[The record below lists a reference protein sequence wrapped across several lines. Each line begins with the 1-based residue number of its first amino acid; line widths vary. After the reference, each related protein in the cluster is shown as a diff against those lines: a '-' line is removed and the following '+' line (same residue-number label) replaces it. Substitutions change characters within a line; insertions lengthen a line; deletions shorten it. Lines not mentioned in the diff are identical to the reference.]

1 MPRYRHLVRLA
12 NRQLQH
18 WFPGASRQTRLPQAN
33 HAFAALHQGNYATI
47 PNYLV
52 TDLRYMDAGDK
63 AQKRQAGPPGTGLPI
78 AMSAITTSALD
89 TPSRRSMERT
99 CDDLAIFVIVVVG
112 FVASLTF
119 RDYGLG
125 WDDYTHAEYADLLL
139 RMYGSGFKDTGAL
152 SFANLYMY
160 GGGFDMAAALL
171 HKVIPLEL
179 FETRRLL
186 GAVVGII
193 GLSVTW
199 RLGRRVGGPL
209 AGLAALLLLALCPTF
224 YGHMFMNP
232 KDAPFAVAMVI
243 LMLGLV
249 RLAEE
254 YPSPSPRTILIV
266 GLGAGLSLGSRILGG
281 LALIYAV
288 IGFLPMLLEEIRTQ
302 GGREAVRRFVYVVYT
317 LLPGLILGYLV
328 MGLIWPWSIIE
339 PGNPFHALSYFSHF
353 FEKPWKEMFD
363 GALVSV
369 PDMPWSYLP
378 TLFALQLPEVLLGLS
393 IAAAIA
399 TLLALPRADV
409 SGRRKTILLMLTLA
423 ATLPIAVAIVKR
435 PALYNGIR
443 HFIFVIPPMTVLA
456 GTAFAWGMNWLKE
469 NRRSWQP
476 AALAVFSFG
485 LLLPLGE
492 MIRLHPYQYTH
503 FNHIAGTVRGADY
516 RYMLDYW
523 GLALKQA
530 SDSLRE
536 ELDERQEVPPRG
548 RKWKVAVCG
557 PQRPA
562 QVALGP
568 DFTIGWDSHAA
579 DFAMTLGEFYC
590 KGLTAPVM
598 VEIKRDDVVFARV
611 YDIRGRSISSLLAI
625 PAP

>member
-1 MPRYRHLVRLA
+1 
-12 NRQLQH
+12 
-18 WFPGASRQTRLPQAN
+18 
-33 HAFAALHQGNYATI
+33 
-47 PNYLV
+47 
-52 TDLRYMDAGDK
+52 
-63 AQKRQAGPPGTGLPI
+63 
-78 AMSAITTSALD
+78 MSSITTSAIV
-89 TPSRRSMERT
+89 TPTRRSVART
-99 CDDLAIFVIVVVG
+99 YDDLAIAVLAAVG
-112 FVASLTF
+112 LIASLTF

-139 RMYGSGFKDTGAL
+139 RMYGSGFKDTAAL

-171 HKVIPLEL
+171 HKIVPLEL

-186 GAVVGII
+186 GAIVGLI
-193 GLSVTW
+193 GLTVTW

-209 AGLAALLLLALCPTF
+209 AGLATLLLLVLCPTF

-232 KDAPFAVAMVI
+232 KDAPFAIAMVI

-266 GLGAGLSLGSRILGG
+266 GLGAGMAIGCRILGG
-281 LALIYAV
+281 LALIYALV
-288 IGFLPMLLEEIRTQ
+288 GFVPLFVEEIRTHNL
-302 GGREAVRRFVYVVYT
+302 RVAARRFAHMAYA
-317 LLPGLILGYLV
+317 LLPGLIFGYLV
-328 MGLIWPWSIIE
+328 MGLVWPWSILE
-339 PGNPFHALSYFSHF
+339 PANPLRALTYFSHF

-378 TLFALQLPEVLLGLS
+378 TLFALQLPEILLALLT
-393 IAAAIA
+393 AAIA
-399 TLLALPRADV
+399 GTVLSLSRSDV
-409 SGRRKTILLMLTLA
+409 SARRKTIFLMLTLA
-423 ATLPIAVAIVKR
+423 ATLPLVIAMVKR

-443 HFIFVIPPMTVLA
+443 HFIFVIPPMAVLA
-456 GTAFAWGMNWLKE
+456 GAAFAWAVNWLRQ
-469 NRRSWQP
+469 NHRSWQP
-476 AALAVFSFG
+476 VAMAVFCFG

-503 FNHIAGTVRGADY
+503 FNQIAGTVRGANDLF
-516 RYMLDYW
+516 MLDYW

-530 SDSLRE
+530 SDGLRA
-536 ELDERQEVPPRG
+536 ELIERQESAPSA

-562 QVALGP
+562 QIALGP
-568 DFTIGWDSHAA
+568 DFTIGWDSNAA

>member
-1 MPRYRHLVRLA
+1 
-12 NRQLQH
+12 
-18 WFPGASRQTRLPQAN
+18 
-33 HAFAALHQGNYATI
+33 
-47 PNYLV
+47 
-52 TDLRYMDAGDK
+52 
-63 AQKRQAGPPGTGLPI
+63 
-78 AMSAITTSALD
+78 MSSITTSTID
-89 TPSRRSMERT
+89 TPARRSVERT
-99 CDDLAIFVIVVVG
+99 CDDLAILALAVVG
-112 FVASLTF
+112 LIASLTF

-139 RMYGSGFKDTGAL
+139 KMYGSGFKDTGAL

-186 GAVVGII
+186 GAVVGLI
-193 GLSVTW
+193 GLAVTW
-199 RLGRRVGGPL
+199 RLARRVGGPL

-254 YPSPSPRTILIV
+254 YPAPSPSTILIV
-266 GLGAGLSLGSRILGG
+266 GLGAGLSIGCRVLGG
-281 LALIYAV
+281 LALLYAI
-288 IGFLPMLLEEIRTQ
+288 IGFMPLFLDEFRTQ
-302 GGREAVRRFVYVVYT
+302 GARESIRRFAHVAYV
-317 LLPGLILGYLV
+317 LLPGLVLGYLI
-328 MGLIWPWSIIE
+328 MGLIWPWSVIE
-339 PGNPFHALSYFSHF
+339 PGNPFRALTYFSTF

-378 TLFALQLPEVLLGLS
+378 TLFALQLPEVLLGFF
-393 IAAAIA
+393 IAGVIGSL
-399 TLLALPRADV
+399 TLLSRGDV
-409 SGRRKTILLMLTLA
+409 TARRKTILLMLTSA
-423 ATLPIAVAIVKR
+423 ATLPLLIAIVKR

-456 GTAFAWGMNWLKE
+456 GVAFAWGMNWLKD
-469 NRRSWQP
+469 NRRNWQP
-476 AALAVFSFG
+476 AAVAIFAFG
-485 LLLPLGE
+485 LMLPLTE

-503 FNHIAGTVRGADY
+503 FNHIAGTVRAADDLF
-516 RYMLDYW
+516 MLDYW

-530 SDSLRE
+530 SDGLRD
-536 ELDERQEVPPRG
+536 ELNERQESPPQG

-611 YDIRGRSISSLLAI
+611 YDIRGRSISSLLSI

>member
-1 MPRYRHLVRLA
+1 
-12 NRQLQH
+12 
-18 WFPGASRQTRLPQAN
+18 
-33 HAFAALHQGNYATI
+33 
-47 PNYLV
+47 
-52 TDLRYMDAGDK
+52 
-63 AQKRQAGPPGTGLPI
+63 
-78 AMSAITTSALD
+78 MSSITTAAID
-89 TPSRRSMERT
+89 TPVRRSVERT
-99 CDDLAIFVIVVVG
+99 CDDLALLTLAVVSVI
-112 FVASLTF
+112 ASLTF

-139 RMYGSGFKDTGAL
+139 KMYGSGFRDTGAL

-171 HKVIPLEL
+171 HKIIPLEL

-186 GAVVGII
+186 GAVVGVV
-193 GLSVTW
+193 GLAVTW
-199 RLGRRVGGPL
+199 RVARRVGGPL
-209 AGLAALLLLALCPTF
+209 AGVAALLLLALCPTF

-232 KDAPFAVAMVI
+232 KDAPFAVAMMV

-249 RLAEE
+249 RLVEE
-254 YPSPSPRTILIV
+254 YPAPSPRTILIL
-266 GLGAGLSLGSRILGG
+266 GFGAGLSIGCRILGG
-281 LALIYAV
+281 LALIYALV
-288 IGFLPMLLEEIRTQ
+288 GFLPLLSEEVRSN
-302 GGREAVRRFVYVVYT
+302 GWREAGHRFAHVLYV
-317 LLPGLILGYLV
+317 LMPGLVFGYLV
-328 MGLIWPWSIIE
+328 MGLIWPWSVLE
-339 PGNPFHALSYFSHF
+339 PGHPFEALTYFSHF

-363 GALVSV
+363 GAVISV

-378 TLFALQLPEVLLGLS
+378 TLFALQLPEVLLGLCIGGVVITIMS
-393 IAAAIA
+393 LRRESVPA
-399 TLLALPRADV
+399 
-409 SGRRKTILLMLTLA
+409 RRKTILLMLTLA
-423 ATLPIAVAIVKR
+423 ATLPLVIAMVKR

-456 GTAFAWGMNWLKE
+456 GVAFATLMDWLRV
-469 NRRSWQP
+469 NHRGAQ
-476 AALAVFSFG
+476 AAVFAVFSFG
-485 LLLPLGE
+485 LMLPLAE

-503 FNHIAGTVRGADY
+503 FNYIAGTVRSADSL
-516 RYMLDYW
+516 YMLDYW

-530 SDSLRE
+530 SDALRE
-536 ELDERQEVPPRG
+536 DIASRDEVAPHG

-590 KGLTAPVM
+590 KGLTAPLIA
-598 VEIKRDDVVFARV
+598 EIKRDDVVFARV
-611 YDIRGRSISSLLAI
+611 YDIRGKSISSLLAI

>member
-1 MPRYRHLVRLA
+1 
-12 NRQLQH
+12 
-18 WFPGASRQTRLPQAN
+18 
-33 HAFAALHQGNYATI
+33 
-47 PNYLV
+47 
-52 TDLRYMDAGDK
+52 
-63 AQKRQAGPPGTGLPI
+63 
-78 AMSAITTSALD
+78 MSSITTSVID
-89 TPSRRSMERT
+89 TPLRRSMERT
-99 CDDLAIFVIVVVG
+99 CDDLAILVLAVVSLI
-112 FVASLTF
+112 ASLTF

-171 HKVIPLEL
+171 HKIIPLEL

-186 GAVVGII
+186 GAIVGVI
-193 GLSVTW
+193 GLAVTW
-199 RLGRRVGGPL
+199 RLGRRVAGPL

-249 RLAEE
+249 RLVEE

-266 GLGAGLSLGSRILGG
+266 GLGAGLSIGSRILGG
-281 LALIYAV
+281 LALLYAV
-288 IGFLPMLLEEIRTQ
+288 IGFVPLLVDEVRSH
-302 GGREAVRRFVYVVYT
+302 GAREAARRFVHVVHV

-328 MGLIWPWSIIE
+328 MGLIWPWSIME
-339 PGNPFHALSYFSHF
+339 PGNPFHALTYFSHF

-378 TLFALQLPEVLLGLS
+378 TLFALQLPEVLLGLG
-393 IAAAIA
+393 IAGVVIA
-399 TLLALPRADV
+399 LTSLSRTDISP
-409 SGRRKTILLMLTLA
+409 RRKTILLMLTLA
-423 ATLPIAVAIVKR
+423 ATLPLLVAMVKR

-443 HFIFVIPPMTVLA
+443 HFIFVIPPMAVLGA
-456 GTAFAWGMNWLKE
+456 VAFVWLMDWLRV
-469 NRRSWQP
+469 NHRGAQ
-476 AALAVFSFG
+476 AAAMAVFSFG
-485 LLLPLGE
+485 LMLPLAE

-503 FNHIAGTVRGADY
+503 FNYIAGTVRGADDL
-516 RYMLDYW
+516 YMLDYW

-530 SDSLRE
+530 SDALRE
-536 ELDERQEVPPRG
+536 EIIERQEAPPHG

-590 KGLTAPVM
+590 KGLTAPLIA
-598 VEIKRDDVVFARV
+598 EIKRDDVVFARV

>member
-1 MPRYRHLVRLA
+1 MEA
-12 NRQLQH
+12 GEEAQQRQLLGQ
-18 WFPGASRQTRLPQAN
+18 S
-33 HAFAALHQGNYATI
+33 HA
-47 PNYLV
+47 
-52 TDLRYMDAGDK
+52 
-63 AQKRQAGPPGTGLPI
+63 GLPI
-78 AMSAITTSALD
+78 AMSSITTSVID
-89 TPSRRSMERT
+89 TPTRRSVERT
-99 CDDLAIFVIVVVG
+99 CDDLALLALAVVG
-112 FVASLTF
+112 VIASLTF

-186 GAVVGII
+186 GAVVGMI
-193 GLSVTW
+193 GLAVTW

-209 AGLAALLLLALCPTF
+209 AGLAALLLLALCPIF

-254 YPSPSPRTILIV
+254 YPSPSPRTVLIV
-266 GLGAGLSLGSRILGG
+266 GLGAGLSIGSRILGG
-281 LALIYAV
+281 LALVYAL
-288 IGFLPMLLEEIRTQ
+288 IGFLPLLLEEAHTHSV
-302 GGREAVRRFVYVVYT
+302 REAGHRFLHVLYVLMPALV
-317 LLPGLILGYLV
+317 LGYLV
-328 MGLIWPWSIIE
+328 MGLIWPWSIME
-339 PGNPFHALSYFSHF
+339 PANPFHALTYFSHF

-378 TLFALQLPEVLLGLS
+378 TLFALQLPEVLLGLTIPAVVGAFMS
-393 IAAAIA
+393 
-399 TLLALPRADV
+399 LSRRDV
-409 SGRRKTILLMLTLA
+409 PARRKTVFLMLTLA
-423 ATLPIAVAIVKR
+423 ATLPLLTAMVKR

-443 HFIFVIPPMTVLA
+443 HFIFVIPPMAVLA
-456 GTAFAWGMNWLKE
+456 GAAFAWGMNWLKE
-469 NRRSWQP
+469 NHRSWQP
-476 AALAVFSFG
+476 AAVAVFVFG
-485 LLLPLGE
+485 LLLPLAE

-503 FNHIAGTVRGADY
+503 FNYIAGTVREADD

-530 SDSLRE
+530 SDGLRE
-536 ELDERQEVPPRG
+536 ELVERQEAPPHG

-590 KGLTAPVM
+590 KGLTAPVL
-598 VEIKRDDVVFARV
+598 VEIKRDDVIFARV
-611 YDIRGRSISSLLAI
+611 YDIRGRSISSLLSI

>member
-1 MPRYRHLVRLA
+1 MLVLA
-12 NRQLQH
+12 
-18 WFPGASRQTRLPQAN
+18 AVAV
-33 HAFAALHQGNYATI
+33 I
-47 PNYLV
+47 
-52 TDLRYMDAGDK
+52 AG
-63 AQKRQAGPPGTGLPI
+63 
-78 AMSAITTSALD
+78 
-89 TPSRRSMERT
+89 
-99 CDDLAIFVIVVVG
+99 
-112 FVASLTF
+112 LTF

-139 RMYGSGFKDTGAL
+139 RMFGSGFKDTSAL

-179 FETRRLL
+179 FETRRLV
-186 GAVVGII
+186 GAIVGVI
-193 GLSVTW
+193 GLAVTW

-209 AGLAALLLLALCPTF
+209 AGLASLLLLALCPIF

-232 KDAPFAVAMVI
+232 KDAPFAVAMII

-254 YPSPSPRTILIV
+254 YPKPSPRTILIV
-266 GLGAGLSLGSRILGG
+266 GLGAGLSLGTRILGG
-281 LALIYAV
+281 LALVYAM
-288 IGFLPMLLEEIRTQ
+288 IGFVPLFLEELRVE
-302 GGREAVRRFVYVVYT
+302 GAREAIRRFAHVVYV
-317 LLPGLILGYLV
+317 LLPGLALGYLV
-328 MGLIWPWSIIE
+328 MGLIWPWSIME
-339 PGNPFHALSYFSHF
+339 PGNPFEALTYFSHF

-363 GALVSV
+363 GAIVSV

-378 TLFALQLPEVLLGLS
+378 TLFALQLPEVMLVLMIG
-393 IAAAIA
+393 AAVG
-399 TLLALPRADV
+399 TFVMLPRHDV
-409 SGRRKTILLMLTLA
+409 PARRKTIMLMLTLA
-423 ATLPIAVAIVKR
+423 ATLPLAIAMVKR

-443 HFIFVIPPMTVLA
+443 HFVFVIPPMAVL
-456 GTAFAWGMNWLKE
+456 GGVAFGWSMERLRTKHRA
-469 NRRSWQP
+469 WQP
-476 AALAVFSFG
+476 AMLALFCFG
-485 LLLPLGE
+485 LALPLAE

-503 FNHIAGTVRGADY
+503 FNHIAGTVRGADD
-516 RYMLDYW
+516 RFMLDYW

-530 SDSLRE
+530 SDGLRE
-536 ELDERQEVPPRG
+536 QLVERQEVPPRN

-568 DFTIGWDSHAA
+568 DFTIGWDSNAA

-611 YDIRGRSISSLLAI
+611 YDIRGRSISSLLSI

>member
-1 MPRYRHLVRLA
+1 MTSIV
-12 NRQLQH
+12 
-18 WFPGASRQTRLPQAN
+18 ASA
-33 HAFAALHQGNYATI
+33 
-47 PNYLV
+47 V
-52 TDLRYMDAGDK
+52 DA
-63 AQKRQAGPPGTGLPI
+63 
-78 AMSAITTSALD
+78 
-89 TPSRRSMERT
+89 PSRRSMERT
-99 CDDLAIFVIVVVG
+99 FDDLAVLLLAVVG
-112 FVASLTF
+112 IIAGLTF

-139 RMYGSGFKDTGAL
+139 KMYGSGFRDTGAL

-179 FETRRLL
+179 FETRRLV
-186 GAVVGII
+186 GAIVGVI
-193 GLSVTW
+193 GLAVTW

-209 AGLAALLLLALCPTF
+209 AGLATLLLLALCPTY

-254 YPSPSPRTILIV
+254 YPQASPRTILIV
-266 GLGAGLSLGSRILGG
+266 GLGAGLSIGSRILGG
-281 LALIYAV
+281 LALVYAV
-288 IGFLPMLLEEIRTQ
+288 AGFVPLFLEELR
-302 GGREAVRRFVYVVYT
+302 GHGAREALQRFLHVLHV
-317 LLPGLILGYLV
+317 LLPGLVLGYLV
-328 MGLIWPWSIIE
+328 MGLIWPWSIVE
-339 PGNPFHALSYFSHF
+339 PGNPFRALTYFSHF

-369 PDMPWSYLP
+369 PDMPWFYLP
-378 TLFALQLPEVLLGLS
+378 TLFALQLPEVLLALLIGGVVGTMVCLS
-393 IAAAIA
+393 RTNVPA
-399 TLLALPRADV
+399 
-409 SGRRKTILLMLTLA
+409 RRKTILLMLMLA
-423 ATLPIAVAIVKR
+423 AMLPLLIAMVKR

-443 HFIFVIPPMTVLA
+443 HFIFVVPPMTVLA
-456 GTAFAWGMNWLKE
+456 GTAFAWGMNWLGE

-476 AALAVFSFG
+476 VAVAVFCFG

-503 FNHIAGTVRGADY
+503 FNHIAGTVRGADD

-530 SDSLRE
+530 SDGLHE
-536 ELDERQEVPPRG
+536 QLAERQEVPPHG

-590 KGLTAPVM
+590 KGLSAPVM

>member
-1 MPRYRHLVRLA
+1 
-12 NRQLQH
+12 
-18 WFPGASRQTRLPQAN
+18 
-33 HAFAALHQGNYATI
+33 
-47 PNYLV
+47 
-52 TDLRYMDAGDK
+52 
-63 AQKRQAGPPGTGLPI
+63 
-78 AMSAITTSALD
+78 MSSITTSAIE
-89 TPSRRSMERT
+89 TPAQRSVERT
-99 CDDLAIFVIVVVG
+99 CDDLALLVLG
-112 FVASLTF
+112 AVALIAGLTF

-139 RMYGSGFKDTGAL
+139 RMYGSGFKDSAAL

-160 GGGFDMAAALL
+160 GGGFDMVAALL

-179 FETRRLL
+179 FETRRLV
-186 GAVVGII
+186 GAIVGVT
-193 GLSVTW
+193 GLAVTW
-199 RLGRRVGGPL
+199 RLGRRVGGPV
-209 AGLAALLLLALCPTF
+209 AGLATLLLLALCPIF

-243 LMLGLV
+243 LMMGLV

-254 YPSPSPRTILIV
+254 YPQPSPRTILIL
-266 GLGAGLSLGSRILGG
+266 GIGAGLSIGSRILGG
-281 LALIYAV
+281 LALVYAV
-288 IGFLPMLLEEIRTQ
+288 AGFLPLFVEEFKRH
-302 GGREAVRRFVYVVYT
+302 GAHEAIRRFIHVLYV
-317 LLPGLILGYLV
+317 LLPGLLLGYLI
-328 MGLIWPWSIIE
+328 MGLIWPWSIIQFD
-339 PGNPFHALSYFSHF
+339 NPLHALTYFSHF

-378 TLFALQLPEVLLGLS
+378 TLFALQLPEVLLV
-393 IAAAIA
+393 
-399 TLLALPRADV
+399 LLAVGIVGTFTMLPRGEIPA
-409 SGRRKTILLMLTLA
+409 RRKTILLMLTLA
-423 ATLPIAVAIVKR
+423 ATLPIAIAIVKR

-443 HFIFVIPPMTVLA
+443 HFIFVIPPMTILGGLA
-456 GTAFAWGMNWLKE
+456 FTWIINCLGTA
-469 NRRSWQP
+469 RRSWQP
-476 AALAVFSFG
+476 LGLAVFAFG
-485 LLLPLGE
+485 LLLSLAE

-503 FNHIAGTVRGADY
+503 FNHIAGTVRGADD
-516 RYMLDYW
+516 RFMLDYW
-523 GLALKQA
+523 GLAFKQA
-530 SDSLRE
+530 SEGLRE
-536 ELDERQEVPPRG
+536 QLDERQEIPPQG

-568 DFTIGWDSHAA
+568 GFAIGWDSHAA

>member
-1 MPRYRHLVRLA
+1 
-12 NRQLQH
+12 
-18 WFPGASRQTRLPQAN
+18 
-33 HAFAALHQGNYATI
+33 
-47 PNYLV
+47 
-52 TDLRYMDAGDK
+52 
-63 AQKRQAGPPGTGLPI
+63 
-78 AMSAITTSALD
+78 MSAITTSALE
-89 TPSRRSMERT
+89 TPSRRSIERA
-99 CDDLAIFVIVVVG
+99 CDDAAILVLAVVG
-112 FVASLTF
+112 LVAACTF

-152 SFANLYMY
+152 TFANLYMY

-186 GAVVGII
+186 GAIVGVT
-193 GLSVTW
+193 GLAVTW

-209 AGLAALLLLALCPTF
+209 AGLAALLLLALCPIF

-232 KDAPFAVAMVI
+232 KDAPFAVAMAI

-254 YPSPSPRTILIV
+254 YPQPSPRTILIV
-266 GLGAGLSLGSRILGG
+266 GLGAGLSIGSRILGG
-281 LALIYAV
+281 LALIYALV
-288 IGFLPMLLEEIRTQ
+288 GFLPLFVDEFRNLGT
-302 GGREAVRRFVYVVYT
+302 REALHRFAHVVHV
-317 LLPGLILGYLV
+317 LVPGLILGYLI

-339 PGNPFHALSYFSHF
+339 PANPFHALTYFSHF

-378 TLFALQLPEVLLGLS
+378 TLFALQLPEVLLAL
-393 IAAAIA
+393 AIA
-399 TLLALPRADV
+399 GVIGTFMALPRGDV
-409 SGRRKTILLMLTLA
+409 AARRKTILLMLTLA
-423 ATLPIAVAIVKR
+423 AIFPILVAIVKR

-456 GTAFAWGMNWLKE
+456 GLAFARGMNWLKE
-469 NRRSWQP
+469 NRRNWQP
-476 AALAVFSFG
+476 AAVAVFSFG
-485 LLLPLGE
+485 LLLSLGE

-503 FNHIAGTVRGADY
+503 FNHIAGTVRAADD

-530 SDSLRE
+530 SDGLRE
-536 ELDERQEVPPRG
+536 QLDEEQEVPPKG

-611 YDIRGRSISSLLAI
+611 YDIRGRSISSLLSI

>member
-1 MPRYRHLVRLA
+1 MIVWPEAPH
-12 NRQLQH
+12 
-18 WFPGASRQTRLPQAN
+18 PGPE
-33 HAFAALHQGNYATI
+33 
-47 PNYLV
+47 
-52 TDLRYMDAGDK
+52 DAG
-63 AQKRQAGPPGTGLPI
+63 LPT
-78 AMSAITTSALD
+78 AMSSITASSIDL
-89 TPSRRSMERT
+89 PFRRSVDRT
-99 CDDLAIFVIVVVG
+99 CDDGAMLMLAVVG
-112 FVASLTF
+112 IIASLTF

-125 WDDYTHAEYADLLL
+125 WDDYTHAEYAELLL
-139 RMYGSGFKDTGAL
+139 RMYGSGFRDTGAL

-171 HKVIPLEL
+171 HKIIPLEL

-186 GAVVGII
+186 GAAVGLI
-193 GLSVTW
+193 GLAVTW
-199 RLGRRVGGPL
+199 RLARRVGGPI
-209 AGLAALLLLALCPTF
+209 AGLAALLLLVLCPTF

-243 LMLGLV
+243 LLLGLV

-254 YPSPSPRTILIV
+254 YPHASPRTVLIV
-266 GLGAGLSLGSRILGG
+266 GLGVGLSIGSRILGG
-281 LALIYAV
+281 LALVYAL
-288 IGFLPMLLEEIRTQ
+288 IGFVPLLLEEIHAY
-302 GGREAVRRFVYVVYT
+302 GRRETARR
-317 LLPGLILGYLV
+317 LLHVLYLLVPGLILSYLV
-328 MGLIWPWSIIE
+328 MGLIWPWSIME
-339 PGNPFHALSYFSHF
+339 P
-353 FEKPWKEMFD
+353 E
-363 GALVSV
+363 
-369 PDMPWSYLP
+369 LP
-378 TLFALQLPEVLLGLS
+378 LL
-393 IAAAIA
+393 IA
-399 TLLALPRADV
+399 
-409 SGRRKTILLMLTLA
+409 M
-423 ATLPIAVAIVKR
+423 VKR

-443 HFIFVIPPMTVLA
+443 HFIFVIPPMAVLA
-456 GTAFAWGMNWLKE
+456 GTAFSWGMNWLGE

-476 AALAVFSFG
+476 AAVAMFAFG
-485 LLLPLGE
+485 LLLPLAE

-503 FNHIAGTVRGADY
+503 FNYIAGTVREADD

-530 SDSLRE
+530 SDGLRE
-536 ELDERQEVPPRG
+536 ELASHHEAPPKS

-590 KGLTAPVM
+590 KGLTAPVL

-611 YDIRGRSISSLLAI
+611 YDIRGRSISSLLSI

>member
-1 MPRYRHLVRLA
+1 
-12 NRQLQH
+12 
-18 WFPGASRQTRLPQAN
+18 
-33 HAFAALHQGNYATI
+33 
-47 PNYLV
+47 
-52 TDLRYMDAGDK
+52 
-63 AQKRQAGPPGTGLPI
+63 
-78 AMSAITTSALD
+78 MSSITTSALEA
-89 TPSRRSMERT
+89 PARRSVEKT
-99 CDDLAIFVIVVVG
+99 CDDLAVLVLGVVAV
-112 FVASLTF
+112 VAGLTF

-139 RMYGSGFKDTGAL
+139 RMYESGFKDTGAL

-171 HKVIPLEL
+171 HKIIPLEL

-186 GAVVGII
+186 GAIVGVI
-193 GLSVTW
+193 GLAVTW
-199 RLGRRVGGPL
+199 RLARRVGGPL

-232 KDAPFAVAMVI
+232 KDAPFAVAMVVLI
-243 LMLGLV
+243 MGLV
-249 RLAEE
+249 RLIEE
-254 YPSPSPRTILIV
+254 YPAPSPRTILIV
-266 GLGAGLSLGSRILGG
+266 GLGAGLSIGCRVLGG

-288 IGFLPMLLEEIRTQ
+288 VGFVPLLIEEFRKQ
-302 GGREAVRRFVYVVYT
+302 GPREATHRFAHVVYV
-317 LLPGLILGYLV
+317 LLPGLVLGYLV
-328 MGLIWPWSIIE
+328 MGLIWPWSIME
-339 PGNPFHALSYFSHF
+339 PGHPLEAVTYFSHF

-378 TLFALQLPEVLLGLS
+378 TLFALQLPEVLLVLL
-393 IAAAIA
+393 AAAVVI
-399 TLLALPRADV
+399 TLMSLSRYDV
-409 SGRRKTILLMLTLA
+409 TAKRKSIMLMLTLA
-423 ATLPIAVAIVKR
+423 ATLPLVIAMVKR

-456 GTAFAWGMNWLKE
+456 GVAFARGMDWLGE
-469 NRRSWQP
+469 NRRAWQP
-476 AALAVFSFG
+476 AALAVFAFG
-485 LLLPLGE
+485 LLLPLSE

-503 FNHIAGTVRGADY
+503 FNHIAGTVRTADNFF
-516 RYMLDYW
+516 MLDYW

-530 SDSLRE
+530 SDGLRE
-536 ELDERQEVPPRG
+536 QLAERQEVPPQN

-568 DFTIGWDSHAA
+568 DFTIGWDSNAA

-590 KGLTAPVM
+590 KGLAAPVM

>member
-1 MPRYRHLVRLA
+1 
-12 NRQLQH
+12 
-18 WFPGASRQTRLPQAN
+18 
-33 HAFAALHQGNYATI
+33 
-47 PNYLV
+47 
-52 TDLRYMDAGDK
+52 
-63 AQKRQAGPPGTGLPI
+63 
-78 AMSAITTSALD
+78 MSSITTSAID
-89 TPSRRSMERT
+89 MPSRRSVART
-99 CDDLAIFVIVVVG
+99 CDDLAIIVLAAVG
-112 FVASLTF
+112 LVASLTF

-139 RMYGSGFKDTGAL
+139 RMYGSGFKDAGAL

-160 GGGFDMAAALL
+160 GGGFDMTAALL

-186 GAVVGII
+186 GAAVGIV
-193 GLSVTW
+193 GLTVTW

-266 GLGAGLSLGSRILGG
+266 GLGAGLSIGSRILGG
-281 LALIYAV
+281 LALIYAIV
-288 IGFLPMLLEEIRTQ
+288 GFVPLLLDEIRAHS
-302 GGREAVRRFVYVVYT
+302 GREAIRRFMRVVYV

-339 PGNPFHALSYFSHF
+339 PGNPFQAATYFSQF

-393 IAAAIA
+393 IAAVVG
-399 TLLALPRADV
+399 TVVALSRADV

-423 ATLPIAVAIVKR
+423 AVLPIAVAMVKR

-456 GTAFAWGMNWLKE
+456 GTAFAWGMNWLKQ
-469 NRRSWQP
+469 NHRSWQP
-476 AALAVFSFG
+476 AALAAFSFG

-503 FNHIAGTVRGADY
+503 FNHIAGTVRAADDL
-516 RYMLDYW
+516 YMLDYW
-523 GLALKQA
+523 GLAFKQA
-530 SDSLRE
+530 SDGLRE
-536 ELDERQEVPPRG
+536 ELTERQEVPPHG

>member
-1 MPRYRHLVRLA
+1 
-12 NRQLQH
+12 
-18 WFPGASRQTRLPQAN
+18 
-33 HAFAALHQGNYATI
+33 
-47 PNYLV
+47 
-52 TDLRYMDAGDK
+52 
-63 AQKRQAGPPGTGLPI
+63 
-78 AMSAITTSALD
+78 MSSITTSTVD
-89 TPSRRSMERT
+89 TPLRRSVAQT
-99 CDDLAIFVIVVVG
+99 CDDLAILVLAAVAVVAG
-112 FVASLTF
+112 LTF

-186 GAVVGII
+186 GAFVGII
-193 GLSVTW
+193 GLAVTW
-199 RLGRRVGGPL
+199 RLGRRIGGPL

-254 YPSPSPRTILIV
+254 YPSPSPRTTLIV
-266 GLGAGLSLGSRILGG
+266 GLGAGLSLGSRVLGG
-281 LALIYAV
+281 LALLYAL
-288 IGFLPMLLEEIRTQ
+288 IGFVPLLLQEIRAE
-302 GGREAVRRFVYVVYT
+302 GAREAAKRFAQVIYV
-317 LLPGLILGYLV
+317 LLPGLALGYLI
-328 MGLIWPWSIIE
+328 MGLIWPWSVIE
-339 PGNPFHALSYFSHF
+339 PGNPFRALTYFSHF

-378 TLFALQLPEVLLGLS
+378 TLFALQLPEVLLGLF
-393 IAAAIA
+393 IASVVGTVISLSRENVTA
-399 TLLALPRADV
+399 
-409 SGRRKTILLMLTLA
+409 RRKTIFLMLTTA
-423 ATLPIAVAIVKR
+423 ATLPLLVAMVKR

-443 HFIFVIPPMTVLA
+443 HFIFVIPPMAVLA
-456 GTAFAWGMNWLKE
+456 GVAFAWGLNWLKD
-469 NRRSWQP
+469 NGRHWQ
-476 AALAVFSFG
+476 AAAVAAFVFG
-485 LLLPLGE
+485 LMLPLTE

-503 FNHIAGTVRGADY
+503 FNHIAGTVRGANDLF
-516 RYMLDYW
+516 MLDYW
-523 GLALKQA
+523 GLAFKQA
-530 SDSLRE
+530 SDRLHE
-536 ELDERQEVPPRG
+536 QLDERQEAPPHG

-611 YDIRGRSISSLLAI
+611 YDIRGRSISSLLSI

>member
-1 MPRYRHLVRLA
+1 
-12 NRQLQH
+12 
-18 WFPGASRQTRLPQAN
+18 
-33 HAFAALHQGNYATI
+33 
-47 PNYLV
+47 
-52 TDLRYMDAGDK
+52 
-63 AQKRQAGPPGTGLPI
+63 
-78 AMSAITTSALD
+78 MSSITTSAIE
-89 TPSRRSMERT
+89 TPTRRSVERT
-99 CDDLAIFVIVVVG
+99 CDDLAILVLAVVG
-112 FVASLTF
+112 LIAGLTF

-186 GAVVGII
+186 GAIVGVI
-193 GLSVTW
+193 GLAVTW

-209 AGLAALLLLALCPTF
+209 GGLATLLLLALCPTF

-266 GLGAGLSLGSRILGG
+266 GLGAGLSIGSRILGG
-281 LALIYAV
+281 LALVYALV
-288 IGFLPMLLEEIRTQ
+288 GFMPLFLEEIRTHKA
-302 GGREAVRRFVYVVYT
+302 REAAHRFAHVVYVLV
-317 LLPGLILGYLV
+317 PGLVLGYLV
-328 MGLIWPWSIIE
+328 MGLIWPWSIME
-339 PGNPFHALSYFSHF
+339 PDNPLQALTYFSHF

-378 TLFALQLPEVLLGLS
+378 TLFALQLPEVLVGLS
-393 IAAAIA
+393 IAGVVG
-399 TLLALPRADV
+399 TLVVLPRSDV
-409 SGRRKTILLMLTLA
+409 SARRKTVLLMLTSA
-423 ATLPIAVAIVKR
+423 ATLPLLIAMVKR

-456 GTAFAWGMNWLKE
+456 GTAFAWGMNRLGE
-469 NRRSWQP
+469 HRRNWQP
-476 AALAVFSFG
+476 AAMAVFSFG
-485 LLLPLGE
+485 LLLSLGE

-503 FNHIAGTVRGADY
+503 FNHIAGTVRGADD

-530 SDSLRE
+530 SDGLRE
-536 ELDERQEVPPRG
+536 EIAERNETPPHG

-590 KGLTAPVM
+590 KGLTAPVL

>member
-1 MPRYRHLVRLA
+1 
-12 NRQLQH
+12 
-18 WFPGASRQTRLPQAN
+18 
-33 HAFAALHQGNYATI
+33 
-47 PNYLV
+47 
-52 TDLRYMDAGDK
+52 
-63 AQKRQAGPPGTGLPI
+63 
-78 AMSAITTSALD
+78 MSSITTSAID
-89 TPSRRSMERT
+89 TPARRSLEKT
-99 CDDLAIFVIVVVG
+99 CDDIAIVVLG
-112 FVASLTF
+112 AVALIAGLTF

-171 HKVIPLEL
+171 HKIIPLEL

-186 GAVVGII
+186 GAIVGVVG
-193 GLSVTW
+193 LAVTW

-209 AGLAALLLLALCPTF
+209 AGLATLLLLALCPTF

-232 KDAPFAVAMVI
+232 KDAPFAVAMVVL
-243 LMLGLV
+243 LMGLV

-254 YPSPSPRTILIV
+254 YPQPSPRTILIV
-266 GLGAGLSLGSRILGG
+266 GFGAGLSIGCRILGG
-281 LALIYAV
+281 LALVYAV
-288 IGFLPMLLEEIRTQ
+288 VGFLPLWLEEFRIQ
-302 GGREAVRRFVYVVYT
+302 EPREAAHRFAHAMYV
-317 LLPGLILGYLV
+317 LLPGLVFGYLV
-328 MGLIWPWSIIE
+328 MGLIWPWSIME
-339 PGNPFHALSYFSHF
+339 PGHPFEALTYFSHF

-378 TLFALQLPEVLLGLS
+378 TLFALQLPEVLLALLIAGIVGAITALS
-393 IAAAIA
+393 
-399 TLLALPRADV
+399 RANV
-409 SGRRKTILLMLTLA
+409 PGRRKTILLMLTLA
-423 ATLPIAVAIVKR
+423 ATLPLVIAMVKR

-456 GTAFAWGMNWLKE
+456 GVAFARGMNWLGE
-469 NRRSWQP
+469 NRRRWQP
-476 AALAVFSFG
+476 AALAIFAFG

-503 FNHIAGTVRGADY
+503 FNHIAGTVRTADNY
-516 RYMLDYW
+516 FMLDYW

-530 SDSLRE
+530 SDELRDQ
-536 ELDERQEVPPRG
+536 LTERQEVPPNG

>member
-1 MPRYRHLVRLA
+1 MT
-12 NRQLQH
+12 
-18 WFPGASRQTRLPQAN
+18 S
-33 HAFAALHQGNYATI
+33 
-47 PNYLV
+47 
-52 TDLRYMDAGDK
+52 
-63 AQKRQAGPPGTGLPI
+63 
-78 AMSAITTSALD
+78 ITTSAID
-89 TPSRRSMERT
+89 TPLRRSVERT
-99 CDDLAIFVIVVVG
+99 CDDLAMLVLAAVAVIAG
-112 FVASLTF
+112 LTF

-139 RMYGSGFKDTGAL
+139 RMFGSGFRDTAAL

-160 GGGFDMAAALL
+160 GGGFDMVAALL

-179 FETRRLL
+179 FETRRLV
-186 GAVVGII
+186 GAVVGVI
-193 GLSVTW
+193 GLAVTW

-209 AGLAALLLLALCPTF
+209 AGLASLLLLALCPIF

-232 KDAPFAVAMVI
+232 KDAPFAVAMII

-254 YPSPSPRTILIV
+254 YPQPSPRTILIV
-266 GLGAGLSLGSRILGG
+266 GLGAGLSLGCRVLGG
-281 LALIYAV
+281 LALVYAL
-288 IGFLPMLLEEIRTQ
+288 IGFLPLLLEELRTE
-302 GGREAVRRFVYVVYT
+302 GLREATRRFAHVVYV
-317 LLPGLILGYLV
+317 LLPGLVFGYLV
-328 MGLIWPWSIIE
+328 MGLIWPWSIME
-339 PGNPFHALSYFSHF
+339 PGNPFEALTYFSHF

-363 GALVSV
+363 GAIVSV

-378 TLFALQLPEVLLGLS
+378 TLFALQLPEVMLVLMGGAVVS
-393 IAAAIA
+393 TFAM
-399 TLLALPRADV
+399 LPRREVPA
-409 SGRRKTILLMLTLA
+409 RRKTILLMLTLA
-423 ATLPIAVAIVKR
+423 ATLPLAIAMVKR

-443 HFIFVIPPMTVLA
+443 HFVFVIPPMAVL
-456 GTAFAWGMNWLKE
+456 GGVAFAWAMERLRANH
-469 NRRSWQP
+469 RTWQP
-476 AALAVFSFG
+476 VVLATFCFG
-485 LLLPLGE
+485 LALSLAE

-503 FNHIAGTVRGADY
+503 FNHIAGTVRGADD
-516 RYMLDYW
+516 RFMLDYW

-530 SDSLRE
+530 SDELRE
-536 ELDERQEVPPRG
+536 QLVERQEVPPTN

-568 DFTIGWDSHAA
+568 DFTIGWDSNAA

-611 YDIRGRSISSLLAI
+611 YDIRGRSISSLLSI

>member
-1 MPRYRHLVRLA
+1 
-12 NRQLQH
+12 
-18 WFPGASRQTRLPQAN
+18 
-33 HAFAALHQGNYATI
+33 
-47 PNYLV
+47 
-52 TDLRYMDAGDK
+52 
-63 AQKRQAGPPGTGLPI
+63 
-78 AMSAITTSALD
+78 MSSITTSAIE
-89 TPSRRSMERT
+89 TPSRRSVERT
-99 CDDLAIFVIVVVG
+99 FDDLALCVLLAVG
-112 FVASLTF
+112 LIAGLTF

-139 RMYGSGFKDTGAL
+139 KMYGSGFKDTGAL

-171 HKVIPLEL
+171 HKVSPLEL

-186 GAVVGII
+186 GAIVGVI
-193 GLSVTW
+193 GLAVTW

-209 AGLAALLLLALCPTF
+209 AGLVALLLLALCPTF

-232 KDAPFAVAMVI
+232 KDAPFAVAMAV

-254 YPSPSPRTILIV
+254 YPQASPRTILII
-266 GLGAGLSLGSRILGG
+266 GLGSGLSIGSRILGG
-281 LALIYAV
+281 LALVYAL
-288 IGFLPMLLEEIRTQ
+288 IGFLPLFIEEVRKQ
-302 GGREAVRRFVYVVYT
+302 GARAAIGRFVHVLYT
-317 LLPGLILGYLV
+317 VLPGLVLGYLI

-339 PGNPFHALSYFSHF
+339 LGNPFHALTYFSHF

-378 TLFALQLPEVLLGLS
+378 TLFALQLPEVLLVLS
-393 IAAAIA
+393 
-399 TLLALPRADV
+399 LAGVVGTFIVLPRSDV
-409 SGRRKTILLMLTLA
+409 TARRKTILLMLTLA
-423 ATLPIAVAIVKR
+423 AAMPIAIAIVKR

-456 GTAFAWGMNWLKE
+456 GLTFEWIMRWLKD

-476 AALAVFSFG
+476 AVLAVFVFG

-503 FNHIAGTVRGADY
+503 FNHLAGTVRGADD
-516 RYMLDYW
+516 RFMLDYW
-523 GLALKQA
+523 GLAFKQA
-530 SDSLRE
+530 SDDLRDQLE
-536 ELDERQEVPPRG
+536 EKHEVPPKG

-611 YDIRGRSISSLLAI
+611 YDIRGRSISSLLSI